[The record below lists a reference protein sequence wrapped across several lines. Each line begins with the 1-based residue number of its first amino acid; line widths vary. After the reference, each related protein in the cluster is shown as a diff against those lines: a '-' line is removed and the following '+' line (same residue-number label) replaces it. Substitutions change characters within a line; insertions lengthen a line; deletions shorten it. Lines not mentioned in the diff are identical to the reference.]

1 MAVSQL
7 SVFNDALKMLGD
19 HRLITTTDDVEARY
33 ELDRSWTNAVA
44 FVFQAAFWRFTLVT
58 ATLTHNGAL
67 TPTVAGYTSVFAQP
81 ANYYRPHALYVLS
94 TARECPLDVKQQGV
108 LFYAN
113 TTPINIRYVSSALI
127 ATPASWPET
136 VAKAVAAYMAFDIA
150 SRISQDPQA
159 TQGMFEL
166 WQQYFAAAQAV
177 EAVPA
182 NPWLDHQLSGRLLS
196 VVRSMLEDGNWR
208 FALVTAE
215 LTANVSTPSS
225 GYAYSFDRPAAWIKT
240 FSVYRTG
247 VNYDA
252 DEIDFREENED
263 FHANYSPIT
272 VRYVSST
279 LGADGRNWPGKF
291 EDALLAE
298 LALRQALET
307 PGTPGAVVQALAGV
321 AKDKKAQARSSDDG
335 RETPPIDRRSRF
347 VEGRF
352 SYSGYGRSSREQG
365 Y

>member
-1 MAVSQL
+1 MPSKL
-7 SVFNDALKMLGD
+7 TIFNDTLKILGD
-19 HRLITTTDDVEARY
+19 HRLVTETDEVEARY

-58 ATLTHNGAL
+58 ATLTHNGTL

-81 ANYYRPHALYVLS
+81 ANYYRPHALFVLS
-94 TARECPLDVKQQGV
+94 SARECPLDVKQQGV

-113 TTPINIRYVSSALI
+113 TTPINIRYVSSALV

-150 SRISQDPQA
+150 NRISQDPQA
-159 TQGMFEL
+159 TKDTFEL
-166 WQQYFAAAQAV
+166 WEQYFAAAQAV
-177 EAVPA
+177 EAVPPD
-182 NPWLDHQLSGRLLS
+182 PWLDHQLSGRLLK

-208 FALVTAE
+208 FAVVTAE
-215 LTANVSTPSS
+215 LTANASTPSS
-225 GYAYSFDRPAAWIKT
+225 GYLYSFDRPAAWIKT

-247 VNYDA
+247 FDQ

-263 FHANYSPIT
+263 FHANYTPIT

-279 LGADGRNWPGKF
+279 LGTDGRNWPGKF

-307 PGTPGAVVQALAGV
+307 PGTPGAVIQGLLAV
-321 AKDKKAQARSSDDG
+321 AKDKKNDARSSDDG
-335 RETPPIDRRSRF
+335 RETPPIDRTSRF

-352 SYSGYGRSSREQG
+352 SYGRFGRTSREQG
-365 Y
+365 W